1 MIWGVIPYEGCC
13 DVEQN
18 YNFFVKQLTNKVSSL
33 FKWEGLPETVDPYF
47 LELSLLLRGTVCFT
61 KFEDKLYALNG
72 SQGGEP
78 NVYYK
83 PQFYII
89 ANPILG
95 SKTVRIRQADSTD
108 SVEGLDGIVMGN
120 SALDLN
126 GWEGGL
132 SCLIYQTSG
141 LLADNLSSFNCSQV
155 NGRVSQIFV
164 ADNDQ
169 LARSAEEILKAVYS
183 GKPYKVASQDILNKI
198 SVLPAA
204 STGQAN
210 TLLNLIEA
218 HAAILQNFYNEIGI
232 GYQGNLKRERVNTAE
247 TNMMQGSY
255 DISIWSMIKAR
266 KEAVEKI
273 NKLFGT
279 SISVDLN
286 DEIFYP
292 GSANATLGEEV
303 QPEGTIEPETSIE
316 EEQTPLEE
324 VEEKVEVKETKTEE
338 KEGDEE

>member
-47 LELSLLLRGTVCFT
+47 LELSLLLKGTVCFT
-61 KFEDKLYALNG
+61 KFKDKLYALNG

-95 SKTVRIRQADSTD
+95 SKTVRVRQADSSD

-132 SCLIYQTSG
+132 SGLIYQTSG

-169 LARSAEEILKAVYS
+169 LARSAEEILKSVYA
-183 GKPYKVASQDILNKI
+183 GKPYKVVSQDILNKI
-198 SVLPAA
+198 NVLPAA

-286 DEIFYP
+286 DEVFYP

-303 QPEGTIEPETSIE
+303 QPEETIEPETSIE

-324 VEEKVEVKETKTEE
+324 VEEKVEVSTKEEE